1 MIEGEGEGEGETG
14 AETIT
19 KTGASTATVKVEAG
33 AGATAS
39 PAQAPASVCVRDE
52 GDEGDEGVAGRRR
65 GGTSTGEGTLLM
77 LDIEQ
82 DRRLSNVDS
91 VVVSVKDPML
101 AAQSLSCP
109 DRR

>member
-1 MIEGEGEGEGETG
+1 MRSRSETSEAFELPRRTDG
-14 AETIT
+14 AREED
-19 KTGASTATVKVEAG
+19 AA
-33 AGATAS
+33 
-39 PAQAPASVCVRDE
+39 AQRRSRLAK
-52 GDEGDEGVAGRRR
+52 GDKGDEGVAGRRR